1 MKKIIPLAVVLLSSA
16 LVLTG
21 CNKAQSTN
29 NSTTTAEVAIPVEI
43 SRAKTGA
50 ISSSY
55 RTTTTLAARAEAEVM
70 AKTSGIVEKI
80 LVEEG
85 DQVSAGQLLAV
96 LENERQRHQ
105 LARERAE
112 LGRLS
117 SELTRMTEMHQR
129 KLVSTDVYDKLKWQV
144 AAMEAA
150 VALVELNLRE
160 TEIRAPISGV
170 VARRYAKTGQLVGQL
185 TPQSLFHLV
194 SETQLEAVV
203 HLPEQQMLQAKAGQ
217 KALLSFAGV
226 PEVAAEVSRV
236 APVVDAASG
245 TVRTTLLIDNT
256 ERQLKAGMFSQVEI
270 KFDTR
275 ESALLVPKRA
285 LLTLDNL
292 PGVLVLDSENRI
304 VRRQVTLGYT
314 ADNVVEILEGVTL
327 DEQVV
332 VAGHAALKEQSLVN
346 VVSERAF

>member
-1 MKKIIPLAVVLLSSA
+1 MKTIMPLSAVVLLSG
-16 LVLTG
+16 LYLTG
-21 CNKAQSTN
+21 CNQAQSTPN
-29 NSTTTAEVAIPVEI
+29 TTTAAEVAIPVEV
-43 SRAKTGA
+43 SRARTGA

-70 AKTSGIVEKI
+70 AKTSGIVQQI

-85 DQVSAGQLLAV
+85 EQVKAGQLLAV

-105 LARERAE
+105 LAKERAE

-129 KLVSTDVYDKLKWQV
+129 KLISTDVYDKLKWQV

-150 VALVELNLRE
+150 VELVELNLRE

-170 VARRYAKTGQLVGQL
+170 VARRYVKAGQLINQL

-194 SETQLEAVV
+194 SETELEAVV
-203 HLPEQQMLQAKAGQ
+203 HLPEQQVLQAKAGQ
-217 KALLSFAGV
+217 QAILSFAGV
-226 PEVAAEVSRV
+226 PEVLAEVSRV
-236 APVVDAASG
+236 SPVVDASSG
-245 TVRTTLLIDNT
+245 TVRTTLLIDNST
-256 ERQLKAGMFSQVEI
+256 RQLKAGMFSQVEI

-275 ESALLVPKRA
+275 EAALLVPKRA
-285 LLTLDNL
+285 LLTVDNM
-292 PGVLVLDSENRI
+292 PGIMVLDAENRV
-304 VRRQVTLGYT
+304 VRRQVSLGYT
-314 ADNVVEILEGVTL
+314 ADNVVEILEGVTVG
-327 DEQVV
+327 EQVV
-332 VAGHAALKEQSLVN
+332 VAGHAALKEQSLAN

>member
-1 MKKIIPLAVVLLSSA
+1 MNTFLPLAVVLLSST

-21 CNKAQSTN
+21 CNKAQSTI
-29 NSTTTAEVAIPVEI
+29 TTTPAAEVAIPVEV

-55 RTTTTLAARAEAEVM
+55 RTNTTLAARAEAEVM
-70 AKTSGIVEKI
+70 AKTSGIVERI

-85 DQVSAGQLLAV
+85 DQVQAGQLLAV

-129 KLVSTDVYDKLKWQV
+129 KLVSTDVYEKLKWQV
-144 AAMEAA
+144 AAMEAS
-150 VALVELNLRE
+150 VALMELNLRE

-170 VARRYAKTGQLVGQL
+170 VARRYAKTGQLVSQL

-217 KALLSFAGV
+217 KAVLSFAGV
-226 PEVAAEVSRV
+226 PDVSAEVSRV

-256 ERQLKAGMFSQVEI
+256 AKQLKAGMFSQVEI

-275 ESALLVPKRA
+275 DAALLVPKRA
-285 LLTLDNL
+285 LITLDNM
-292 PGVLVLDSENRI
+292 PGVLVLDKDNRV
-304 VRRQVTLGYT
+304 VRRQITLGYT
-314 ADNVVEILEGVTL
+314 ADNVIEILDGVAL

>member
-1 MKKIIPLAVVLLSSA
+1 MKTIMPLTVVVLLSS

-21 CNKAQSTN
+21 CNKAQSTT
-29 NSTTTAEVAIPVEI
+29 NSDTAAEVAIPVEV
-43 SRAKTGA
+43 SLARHGA

-70 AKTSGIVEKI
+70 AKSSGIVQQI

-85 DQVSAGQLLAV
+85 DQVKAGQLLAV

-117 SELTRMTEMHQR
+117 SELTRMEEMHQR

-144 AAMEAA
+144 AAMAAA
-150 VALVELNLRE
+150 VELAELNLRE

-170 VARRYAKTGQLVGQL
+170 VARRYVKAGQLINQL
-185 TPQSLFHLV
+185 TPNSLFHLV
-194 SETQLEAVV
+194 SETELEAVV
-203 HLPEQQMLQAKAGQ
+203 HLPEQQVLQAQAGQ
-217 KALLSFAGV
+217 EAILSFAGV
-226 PEVAAEVSRV
+226 PEVKAAVSRV
-236 APVVDAASG
+236 APVVDASSG
-245 TVRTTLLIDNT
+245 TVRTTLLIDNSS
-256 ERQLKAGMFSQVEI
+256 RQLKAGMFSQVEI

-275 ESALLVPKRA
+275 TTALLVPKRA
-285 LLTLDNL
+285 LLTVDNM
-292 PGVLVLDSENRI
+292 PAVMVIDAESRV

-314 ADNVVEILEGVTL
+314 ADNVVEITEGVAVG
-327 DEQVV
+327 EQVV
-332 VAGHAALKEQSLVN
+332 VAGHAALKEQSLAK